1 MLMWLGLFLALA
13 LILAAVVTVL
23 GGGIFTIILVPLF
36 AVAVVVVVAVAG
48 LGHRAG
54 DDTPN
59 MFSSAPEPT
68 GRPRSGSAG
77 AGTANE
83 RVGQR

>member
-1 MLMWLGLFLALA
+1 MWLGLFVALA
-13 LILAAVVTVL
+13 LIVAVVVTVL
-23 GGGIFTIILVPLF
+23 GGGIFTIILIPVFL
-36 AVAVVVVVAVAG
+36 VAAVVVVAVAG
-48 LGHRAG
+48 LRQRAG
-54 DDTPN
+54 DDSPKL
-59 MFSSAPEPT
+59 FSSPPEPT